1 MWHNRAFKTF
11 RTASVWCKVW
21 QGVWRMYN
29 NRYNTRTNGNWVEV
43 TKK

>member
-1 MWHNRAFKTF
+1 MWCKVWQ
-11 RTASVWCKVW
+11 SVWCKVW